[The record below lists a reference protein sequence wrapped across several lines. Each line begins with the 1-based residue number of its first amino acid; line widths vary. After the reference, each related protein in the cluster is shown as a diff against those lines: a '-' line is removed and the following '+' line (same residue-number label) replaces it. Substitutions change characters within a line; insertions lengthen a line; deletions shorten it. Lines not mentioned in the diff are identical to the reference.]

1 MTAAGRGPEGR
12 PAIVI
17 AATPTSN
24 GDLHVGHMAGPY
36 LAGDVYA
43 RYAAATGR
51 PVVYTTITDDSQT
64 YVPTTAHRLG
74 VEPRALVADATSRI
88 QRTINAMGLSM
99 AGLPP
104 VDDRYRTTVL
114 EFFTRLHAA
123 GRLRKR
129 TVRLPYVE
137 STGTYLYD
145 GLLKGI
151 CPSCLAGSAGGVC
164 EGCGHPNNYDE
175 LLAPSAT
182 TDPEAAVTV
191 READILVLPAEE
203 YRDRLTAYYQEREG
217 RWRPNAM
224 RLVRELLDGP
234 LPEIPVTVPGEW
246 GIKAPFPET
255 PGQILYPWVEAMPAV
270 MYATWWAAGGDGGPA
285 AETDAHWKAEAD
297 PELVYFHGFDNV
309 YHWGFLDLVMLM
321 AHDDRYVLPESNVV
335 NEFYDLRG
343 EKFSTSRGHLV
354 WSADLLAEVPRDLVR
369 FYLSLTAPETQRTDF
384 TVEAL
389 RAATAARLVGPWNR
403 LADALRSAVLDAE
416 PGPQPVSD
424 AGRTR
429 AAVMAERFRGCYD
442 LRSYSP
448 ARAAETLLIHLDR
461 LVGAAGSR
469 TEPAG
474 DLLLEARTLL
484 AFAAPIL
491 IDVAAEARGAGVDLS
506 ADLRADLTTG
516 AASTRIAPFVLPR
529 LPGSAR
535 PGPAPAGVDGR
546 APAGV

>member
-1 MTAAGRGPEGR
+1 MSGTPAAGAAR
-12 PAIVI
+12 PVIVI

-74 VEPRALVADATSRI
+74 VEPRELVADSTARI
-88 QRTINAMGLSM
+88 QRTITAMGLSM

-104 VDDRYRTTVL
+104 VDDRYRATVL
-114 EFFTRLHAA
+114 DFFTRLHAD
-123 GRLRKR
+123 GKLRRR
-129 TVRLPYVE
+129 TVRLPYVPA
-137 STGTYLYD
+137 TGTYLYD
-145 GLLKGI
+145 GLMKGI

-175 LLAPSAT
+175 LLAPAAT
-182 TDPEAAVTV
+182 TDPDAEVTV
-191 READILVLPAEE
+191 REAEILVLPAEE
-203 YRDRLTAYYQEREG
+203 YRDRLTAYYAEREG

-224 RLVRELLDGP
+224 RLVRELLAGP
-234 LPEIPVTVPGEW
+234 LPEIPVTVPGTW
-246 GIKAPFPET
+246 GIAAPFPET

-270 MYATWWAAGGDGGPA
+270 MYATWWANGRDGEPA
-285 AETDAHWKAEAD
+285 AETDAHWRAGAD

-321 AHDDRYVLPESNVV
+321 AHGDRYALPESNVV

-354 WSADLLAEVPRDLVR
+354 WTADLLEDVPRDLVR

-384 TVEAL
+384 TVEAM
-389 RAATAARLVGPWNR
+389 RAATGRRLVGPWNR
-403 LADALRSAVLDAE
+403 LADALRAATLADE
-416 PGPQPVSD
+416 PGPRPVSGE
-424 AGRTR
+424 GRTR
-429 AAVMAERFRGCYD
+429 AAVMAARFRSCYD
-442 LRSYSP
+442 LASFSP

-461 LVGAAGSR
+461 LVASASAGTAS
-469 TEPAG
+469 TG

-491 IDVAAEARGAGVDLS
+491 IDVAAEARAAGVDLRT
-506 ADLRADLTTG
+506 D
-516 AASTRIAPFVLPR
+516 AAEPPTEISPFVLPR
-529 LPGSAR
+529 LPDSAR
-535 PGPAPAGVDGR
+535 PDAALAGADGR